1 MGWEDTMGSDKEK
14 EEQEKSFTV
23 RDKRFSATK
32 EAEVD
37 SKIKEEKKGTES
49 QGADSSEQQVEL
61 PEINFVNFLF
71 SISTSAL
78 IQMGEIEDPISQQTV
93 KNLPLAKQT
102 IDLIGML
109 KEKTKGNLTPD
120 ETKLIEN
127 ILFDL
132 RMRYVKA
139 TS

>member
-37 SKIKEEKKGTES
+37 SKIKEEKKETES

-120 ETKLIEN
+120 EAKLIEN

-139 TS
+139 TG

>member
-1 MGWEDTMGSDKEK
+1 MGSDRDK
-14 EEQEKSFTV
+14 EEQDKSFTV
-23 RDKRFSATK
+23 RDKRFSAQK
-32 EAEVD
+32 EGEGDQKV
-37 SKIKEEKKGTES
+37 KEEKKGEES
-49 QGADSSEQQVEL
+49 QGGDSPDQDVVL
-61 PEINFVNFLF
+61 PEINFINFLF

-78 IQMGEIEDPISQQTV
+78 IQMGEIEDPISQKTV

-109 KEKTKGNLTPD
+109 KEKTMGNLTPD

>member
-1 MGWEDTMGSDKEK
+1 MGSEKEK
-14 EEQEKSFTV
+14 QEKTFTV
-23 RDKRFSATK
+23 RDRRFSAQK
-32 EAEVD
+32 EEGDLKV
-37 SKIKEEKKGTES
+37 KEEKGGES
-49 QGADSSEQQVEL
+49 QGKDSPEQDAVL

-78 IQMGEIEDPISQQTV
+78 IQMGEIEDPVSQQTV

-120 ETKLIEN
+120 EAKLMEN

>member
-1 MGWEDTMGSDKEK
+1 MGSDKEK

-32 EAEVD
+32 EAEVA

-49 QGADSSEQQVEL
+49 QGADDSEQQVEL

-120 ETKLIEN
+120 EAKLIEN

>member
-1 MGWEDTMGSDKEK
+1 MGSDREK

-23 RDKRFSATK
+23 RDKRFSAQK
-32 EAEVD
+32 EAEAD
-37 SKIKEEKKGTES
+37 SKVQEEKKGGQS
-49 QGADSSEQQVEL
+49 QEADSSEQQTVL

-78 IQMGEIEDPISQQTV
+78 IQLGEIEDPITKQAV

-109 KEKTKGNLTPD
+109 KEKTEGNLTPD
-120 ETKLIEN
+120 EAKLIEN

-132 RMRYVKA
+132 RMRYIKA
-139 TS
+139 TG